1 MKNKKIYF
9 IDHTEFT
16 THYQTED
23 GRNIAVSVGCRD
35 RDTKEN
41 HCTAFNETGGLRR
54 LTETEVSD
62 LVAHFNAAEGWKQG
76 DVEADE
82 TLILTNAQ

>member
-9 IDHTEFT
+9 IDRTEFT

-23 GRNIAVSVGCRD
+23 GRNIAVSVGCRG
-35 RDTKEN
+35 RDTSEN

-54 LTETEVSD
+54 LTEAEAAD
-62 LVAHFNAAEGWKQG
+62 LVASFNADEGWKQG
-76 DVEADE
+76 DVEADG
-82 TLILTNAQ
+82 TPILTK